1 MKKILAL
8 CIGLFTGLAAFAQSA
23 EEIMEKMDAVM
34 DGQPMDRVAMTMEV
48 KIPILG
54 TMKTRA
60 YTFGEKERI
69 DAVVKG
75 ITIITWSDGKTEW
88 TYDSKDNKVEITNVK
103 ADKKEDSA
111 SDDMEMFSNVAEGY
125 DVSIKSQD
133 ADSWTIQCKKNKAN
147 KSKDDPK
154 NMEIVVQKGTFYPL
168 SLSAKV
174 SGTSIRISEIA
185 FDVTEEKVTF
195 NPAAYPT
202 AKIVDKR

>member
-1 MKKILAL
+1 MKQILT
-8 CIGLFTGLAAFAQSA
+8 LFASLFIGLAAFAQSA

-111 SDDMEMFSNVAEGY
+111 SDDMEMFSNVSEGY

-147 KSKDDPK
+147 KNKDDPK

-174 SGTSIRISEIA
+174 SGTSVRISEIA